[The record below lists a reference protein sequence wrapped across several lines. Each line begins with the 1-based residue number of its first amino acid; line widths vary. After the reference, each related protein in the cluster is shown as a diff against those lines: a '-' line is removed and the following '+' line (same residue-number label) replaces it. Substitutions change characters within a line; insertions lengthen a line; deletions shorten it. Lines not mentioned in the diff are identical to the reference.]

1 MITDTF
7 LPIPNKLL
15 HIVCRYT
22 HKPTENYVYA
32 LLTEWPDNGILKLDM
47 PIPTDYTTVTMLGRS
62 GNLPWQGKIEFPG
75 MMIDIHSIKSPPCQ
89 WAWVFKLAK
98 VQ

>member
-1 MITDTF
+1 M
-7 LPIPNKLL
+7 
-15 HIVCRYT
+15 
-22 HKPTENYVYA
+22 YA
-32 LLTEWPDNGILKLDM
+32 LLTEWPDNGVLKLNI
-47 PIPTDYTTVTMLGRS
+47 PIPTDYTTVTMLGHS

-89 WAWVFKLAK
+89 WAWVFILAK